1 MTSTRVSHT
10 QSLSH
15 DDADTKRCRLQLKC
29 WSDSYICR
37 SLARRCDNSSC
48 SHNKPLTQSP
58 NKLTNT
64 KLARRP
70 VIVVYII
77 TDSGLV
83 VNHGVISSQLLA
95 VNVCTS
101 KYVADYYSTSDE
113 KWLLWPGQQLSLS
126 TVNTVQYNRCISVT
140 VSSRTMMQSSRPGQ
154 ALASNNLQANFLAL
168 ASEPMAWKVHALA
181 LRLWTLDFGV
191 HYITGFCIH
200 ANTVVLFTLIYF
212 VVWHHL
218 DLSMN

>member
-1 MTSTRVSHT
+1 MQTAAQVLIRQLHLSQSGQALWQLVLLT
-10 QSLSH
+10 QQ
-15 DDADTKRCRLQLKC
+15 TK
-29 WSDSYICR
+29 
-37 SLARRCDNSSC
+37 
-48 SHNKPLTQSP
+48 HQSP

-140 VSSRTMMQSSRPGQ
+140 VSSRTMMQTSRPIFWPWHQNQWPGRSMPWPWGCGP
-154 ALASNNLQANFLAL
+154 LVLAL
-168 ASEPMAWKVHALA
+168 KILAFTTSLVFASTQ
-181 LRLWTLDFGV
+181 TLLCFSL
-191 HYITGFCIH
+191 Y
-200 ANTVVLFTLIYF
+200 IYF

>member
-1 MTSTRVSHT
+1 MTGRRASLVFVSLFGDWCLH
-10 QSLSH
+10 
-15 DDADTKRCRLQLKC
+15 QL
-29 WSDSYICR
+29 
-37 SLARRCDNSSC
+37 
-48 SHNKPLTQSP
+48 P

-64 KLARRP
+64 KLARWP

-140 VSSRTMMQSSRPGQ
+140 VSSRTMMQSSRPGLGLEQ
-154 ALASNNLQANFLAL
+154 PPGLGLEQPPGQFFGLGIRTNGLEGPCLGLEVVDPRFWRSLHHWFLHPHKHCCAFH
-168 ASEPMAWKVHALA
+168 SIY
-181 LRLWTLDFGV
+181 TLSYD
-191 HYITGFCIH
+191 IT
-200 ANTVVLFTLIYF
+200 
-212 VVWHHL
+212 
-218 DLSMN
+218 